1 MLVAGEDLTKDIMK
15 KITITA
21 LTLGASLMLGTL
33 AMADEITF
41 TSLPQPVQTTV
52 MRETHIAGPSGVTRV
67 IRETNGVY
75 AVTVHQDTG
84 NRVVYIDQGGTLVQS
99 PDQGTVTT
107 TTREEPQTVVT
118 YDQLQQTPNRYELI
132 KKEGHKEIYLDHQ
145 TGQRVKVER
154 KD

>member
-1 MLVAGEDLTKDIMK
+1 MK
-15 KITITA
+15 KITLTA

-33 AMADEITF
+33 AMADEVTF

-52 MRETHIAGPSGVTRV
+52 IRETHIAGPSGVTKV

-75 AVTVHQDTG
+75 AVTVTQDAG
-84 NRVVYIDQGGTLVQS
+84 PRVVFVDPSGTLVQS
-99 PDQGTVTT
+99 PGEGTVTT
-107 TTREEPQTVVT
+107 TREGTVTTQVQPQTVIT
-118 YDQLQQTPNRYELI
+118 YDQVQQTPNRYELI

-145 TGQRVKVER
+145 TGQKVKVER